1 MPSPNRSHTA
11 RLFAT
16 VFGIGFL
23 RPGPGTY
30 ASIAAV
36 LCWLAA
42 SRSLFDH
49 ALTIATLVTV
59 LVLTHVGVR
68 ICTRVARD
76 SNIEDPQFI
85 VLDEF
90 AGQLTALI
98 AVRPSILHALLA
110 LALFRLFD
118 IFKPW
123 PVRSLERLPDGFGI
137 MADDIAAGL
146 YALGFTHLLIHLF
159 RF

>member
-1 MPSPNRSHTA
+1 MNNQSRSHTA
-11 RLFAT
+11 RFIAT
-16 VFGIGFL
+16 VGGLGYL

-68 ICTRVARD
+68 VSTRVARD
-76 SNIEDPQFI
+76 ANQEDPQFI

-90 AGQLTALI
+90 AGQIIALI
-98 AVRPSILHALLA
+98 ALRPTILHAVIA
-110 LALFRLFD
+110 LVAFRLFD
-118 IFKPW
+118 ITKPW
-123 PVRSLERLPDGFGI
+123 PVRSLENLPDGFGI
-137 MADDIAAGL
+137 MADDLMAGVYAFIVTHVIAHWL
-146 YALGFTHLLIHLF
+146 
-159 RF
+159 